1 MLSSPHKEAVMDE
14 RAALLGLVRV
24 DGLGSLRIH
33 KLIRHFGSAQTALF
47 APYREL
53 LRTGLAANIAASIT
67 QIAHQD
73 HEALLQRFVE
83 RGIQV
88 LAHDDA
94 QYPPL
99 LTPIPNPP
107 ILLFV
112 RGSVSAL
119 ATPSV
124 ALVGTRRP
132 SSYGIDITRRIAH
145 DLALQGITIVSGLA
159 MGIDT
164 VAHESALHAHGHT
177 IAVLPSGV
185 DLIYPERNRT
195 LAERMLAQPGNALVS
210 EFFPGTKA
218 TPLLFPARNRLIS
231 GLAHGVVVCEAG
243 AQSGALITV
252 KAALDQGR
260 EVMAV
265 PGSVF
270 AVQSA
275 GCLDLLRQGATPVR
289 HARDIC
295 ESLAF
300 MTAVATAVTHDPL
313 LQLLDTPR
321 HIDELCRMLEQSSAT
336 LLGDLLM
343 REIRGEVRDLG
354 NGFYARC

>member
-1 MLSSPHKEAVMDE
+1 MDE

-24 DGLGSLRIH
+24 EGLGSLRIH
-33 KLIRHFGSAQTALF
+33 KLLAHFGSACTTMNAS
-47 APYREL
+47 YRDL
-53 LRTGLAANIAASIT
+53 LHAGLAAHIATNIT
-67 QIAHQD
+67 QIAHHD
-73 HEALLQRFVE
+73 HGALLLRFAE
-83 RGIQV
+83 RGIHV
-88 LAHDDA
+88 IAHDDPH
-94 QYPPL
+94 YPPL
-99 LTPIPNPP
+99 LASIPNPP

-112 RGSVSAL
+112 RGSITAL

-124 ALVGTRRP
+124 ALVGTRHP

-164 VAHESALHAHGHT
+164 TAHESALYAHGHT

-185 DLIYPERNRT
+185 DLIYPERNRI
-195 LAERMLAQPGNALVS
+195 LAERMLTLPGNALVS

-270 AVQSA
+270 APQSA

-289 HARDIC
+289 DARDIC
-295 ESLAF
+295 DSLAF
-300 MTAVATAVTHDPL
+300 ASEARDSITHDPL
-313 LQLLDTPR
+313 LQLLATPR
-321 HIDELCRMLEQSSAT
+321 HIDELCRILGQQSAT

-343 REIRGEVRDLG
+343 RELRGEVRDLG
-354 NGFYARC
+354 NGFYARY